1 MFEQPCRRK
10 WGLREEN
17 GTEYIYGGVR
27 FLNSRD
33 LYTIAYANHTEN
45 FTAERW
51 SETGARFWV
60 GNKIQTN

>member
-33 LYTIAYANHTEN
+33 LYTIAYIPDLIEA
-45 FTAERW
+45 
-51 SETGARFWV
+51 
-60 GNKIQTN
+60 KIDTFKITC